1 MRSPK
6 SIRRTDSQ
14 RGVALLIAI
23 FVLLIIG
30 AVGVALILSSSTETS
45 IAANYRTAT
54 QAFYAAKA
62 GLEEGR
68 GRLWTG
74 SGANSIAATIAAGFT
89 TVGTNPPALPVGRVY
104 YITNPAAGEVVLPN
118 VPGNAY
124 FDGQYQTESNI
135 PITAATVTP
144 IVASALP
151 AGMVGPLYKWVRISA
166 TTEWSTKHD
175 VNKDG
180 FIDKVTPLFY
190 DGTQQFLA
198 NQIPPTIAIVPKQ
211 VFTVTALAVTPSG
224 STRMLEYTTAMTI
237 FNFQFPAALTLN
249 GKNPNYQKP
258 TSVPFVVQGNYPPPN
273 GTASCPVPPASLPA
287 VGVVGGTSSINAVV
301 NDIQQNPDRSAEY
314 TGGGLTTPSVADV
327 TGNLPTTESSPSQLE
342 ALVAQIESTANYV
355 IQGPVTSLT
364 PAQLGTAANPVTVVI
379 DSPNNGATANLS
391 LSGNVTGYGI
401 LVVRGTYSPAGTVG
415 WNGIVLVI
423 GQGDIQGSG
432 GGNNSYN
439 GAVFVANTRD
449 SSGNILNNLGTP
461 IFNWS
466 GGGGNG
472 IAYNPCTINNATQN
486 QSYQVLSF
494 REIPD

>member
-68 GRLWTG
+68 GRLWV
-74 SGANSIAATIAAGFT
+74 SNPNSIAATIAAGFT

-104 YITNPAAGEVVLPN
+104 YITNPAAGEVVAPN

-124 FDGQYQTESNI
+124 YDSQYKNEWNNV
-135 PITAATVTP
+135 PITAATVTT
-144 IVASALP
+144 IAP
-151 AGMVGPLYKWVRISA
+151 ATAAGLVGPLYKWVRITA
-166 TTEWSTKHD
+166 TTEKSTNHD

-180 FIDKVTPLFY
+180 ALDNVNPLFY

-211 VFTVTALAVTPSG
+211 VFTVTALAATPSG

-237 FNFQFPAALTLN
+237 FNFTFPSALTLD

-258 TSVPFVVQGNYPPPN
+258 TSVPFVVQGNYPPA
-273 GTASCPVPPASLPA
+273 GGVASCPAPPASLPA

-314 TGGGLTTPSVADV
+314 TGGGLSTPSVTDV

-355 IQGPVTSLT
+355 IQGPVASLT

-379 DSPNNGATANLS
+379 DSPNNGATADLT
-391 LSGNVTGYGI
+391 LSGNTTGYGI
-401 LVVRGTYSPAGTVG
+401 LVVRGSYYPAGTVG

-423 GQGDIQGSG
+423 GQGDVQGNG

-439 GAVFVANTRD
+439 GAVFVAKTRD
-449 SSGNILNNLGTP
+449 ASGNILNNLGTP
-461 IFNWS
+461 IFDWS

>member
-54 QAFYAAKA
+54 QVFYGAKA

-68 GRLWTG
+68 GRLWAG
-74 SGANSIAATIAAGFT
+74 NPNSIAATVTAAFT
-89 TVGTNPPALPVGRVY
+89 TVGTNPPALPKGRVF
-104 YITNPAAGEVVLPN
+104 YITNPAAGEVVTPN
-118 VPGNAY
+118 VPGSAY
-124 FDGQYQTESNI
+124 YDSQYQKEWG
-135 PITAATVTP
+135 TAIQNATVTTITP
-144 IVASALP
+144 SPLAPGTVA
-151 AGMVGPLYKWVRISA
+151 PLYKWVRITAS
-166 TTEWSTKHD
+166 TEQSTGHL
-175 VNKDG
+175 VNGILPPDPS
-180 FIDKVTPLFY
+180 TPLFY

-198 NQIPPTIAIVPKQ
+198 SQIPPTIAIVPKQ
-211 VFTVTALAVTPSG
+211 VFTIAALAVTPSG
-224 STRMLEYTTAMTI
+224 SSSILEYTTAMTI

-258 TSVPFVVQGNYPPPN
+258 TSVPFVVQGNYPPA
-273 GTASCPVPPASLPA
+273 GGVASCPVPPASLPA
-287 VGVVGGTSSINAVV
+287 VGVVGGTSSVNAVV
-301 NDIQQNPDRSAEY
+301 NDIQQNPNRSAEY

-379 DSPNNGATANLS
+379 DSPNNGATGNLS

-423 GQGDIQGSG
+423 GQGDISGSG

-449 SSGNILNNLGTP
+449 SSGKILNNLGTP
-461 IFNWS
+461 IFDWS

-494 REIPD
+494 REMPD